1 MYRRI
6 VPADLR
12 QKIGKTEILI
22 KYDKIAARDILH
34 HTEYIDAI
42 VSHLFH
48 QIRQGVVIKEMSEPD
63 MMSFC
68 IGSQESNDIAEDL
81 MKQYRRLYKSADIE
95 DILSI
100 PQKNIPPSIR
110 KILLKERGYYIKNDV
125 QPVVITKLCDH
136 IDAYLACKE
145 SNPDMALKNLNKYKK
160 LKEELLWFYGDI
172 EHLLTIDDV
181 KKYADFWIL
190 PMSWFECRK
199 DMSPAEYRRLIK
211 SKNVNK
217 KIPDNRFFANTTRN
231 DMLGRILDFLKY
243 YQDKTRIYGLAD
255 AFIVNSKQARQ
266 PVPARKIRPFTEEDI
281 IKIFDVIKTDKY
293 WKGKGQDTR
302 WRYWVF
308 MLCLYTGA
316 RPNEICQLDIDDIVI
331 EDKKNKEGKIQAF
344 IKIRPEAGISP
355 DNNRLTPTTAS
366 VKDLKKTG
374 KTIKTASALRDVPL
388 HSWIID
394 DGFLEYYESAKNRYG
409 GRLFPCR
416 RDRHNGASHQAVKF
430 FSQLIKDLNLNK
442 NEGQSDQQGNLILP
456 CKFYSVRHTVE
467 NQFTQIELEGTGL
480 GLGRLRLMGRELPA
494 GLEVKT
500 YSEDIPLENLR
511 RVIEFLHYP
520 LKHYSDADVVVEDP
534 AIEEIPIDI
543 DF

>member
-12 QKIGKTEILI
+12 QKLGKTEILI
-22 KYDKIAARDILH
+22 KYDKISARDIVH
-34 HTEYIDAI
+34 HTEYIDAM
-42 VSHLFH
+42 VSHLF
-48 QIRQGVVIKEMSEPD
+48 QQLRQGVVVKDMLEPG

-68 IGSQESNDIAEDL
+68 IGSQESNDIADDL
-81 MKQYRRLYKSADIE
+81 LKQYRRLYSSADIE

-100 PQKNIPPSIR
+100 PKKNIPPSIR

-125 QPVVITKLCDH
+125 QPVLITKLSDH
-136 IDAYLACKE
+136 IDAYLAIKK
-145 SNPDMALKNLNKYKK
+145 SDPNMALKNFNKYKK
-160 LKEELLWFYGDI
+160 LKEELLWFFGDI
-172 EHLLTIDDV
+172 DHTLNTDDV
-181 KKYADFWIL
+181 KKYAEFWKL
-190 PMSWFECRK
+190 PVSWFECRK
-199 DMSPAEYRRLIK
+199 NMSPTEYRRMIN
-211 SKNVNK
+211 SKNV
-217 KIPDNRFFANTTRN
+217 KIPDKKFLANTTRN
-231 DMLGRILDFLKY
+231 DMLGRIVDFLKY
-243 YQDKTRIYGLAD
+243 YQDKTSTYGLAD
-255 AFIVNSKQARQ
+255 SFIGNSEQARQ
-266 PVPARKIRPFTEEDI
+266 PVPARKIRPFTEEEI
-281 IKIFDVIKTDKY
+281 VKIFDEIKTDKY
-293 WKGKGQDTR
+293 WKGKGRDTR

-316 RPNEICQLDIDDIVI
+316 RPNEICQADIDDIII
-331 EDKKNKEGKIQAF
+331 ENKKSEGGKIQAF

-355 DNNRLTPTTAS
+355 DNNRLTPTTAK

-374 KTIKTASALRDVPL
+374 KTIKTASALRDIPI
-388 HSWIID
+388 HSWIIE
-394 DGFLEYYESAKNRYG
+394 DGFLEYYESAKNRYD

-416 RDRHNGASHQAVKF
+416 RDPHNGASHQAVKF

-467 NQFTQIELEGTGL
+467 NQFTQIEINGTPL
-480 GLGRLRLMGRELPA
+480 GLARLRLMGRELPA

-500 YSEDIPLENLR
+500 YSADIPLENLR

-534 AIEEIPIDI
+534 VTEEIPIDI